1 MSLMQTKT
9 LLRPAIFTPLP
20 LGHVQPAGW
29 LRRQLQIQADGLAGR
44 LDEFWPDVAQSRW
57 IGGDAEGWERGP
69 YWLDGTVPLA
79 FLLDDPSLKAKAAH
93 WVEQILL
100 RQDADGWLGPVL
112 DSRWSYVY
120 DPWPRFV
127 VLKAL
132 TQYYDATSDERI
144 PRAIDRFLRKVNQVL
159 DERPLRSWALYR
171 WADLVLSVHWL
182 HDLTGEA
189 WLLELA
195 AKLRAQGFDWRRHF
209 DHFPY
214 QDKSRREECDLRSHG
229 PNNAMAIKVPAVWY
243 RQSGDPADRDGAAKM
258 IAALDQ
264 YHGQA
269 TGMFSCDEHL
279 AGRSPS
285 QGSEL
290 CAVVEYMYSLEV
302 AVAILGDATLAD
314 RLESLTYNALPAT
327 LTPDMWA
334 RQYDQQVNQ
343 VQCRVDQDRVYTSNG
358 PDSNIYGL
366 EPHFGCCTP
375 NHAQGWPKFAAHL
388 WMRAADDALAAISYA
403 PCTVATES
411 KGIPMRIDV
420 ATEYPFDGDVCVRVH
435 ADQPIHQKIHLRI
448 PGWADGAMLTVAGE
462 ASQAAQA
469 GTFHTVE
476 RAWVGE
482 TELVLRLP
490 MRPRI
495 TRGFNNSVSIYRGP
509 LLFGLKLGEEFRQ
522 VGGEPP
528 HADWE
533 VYPGTPWNYAVELDT
548 EHVEQSIRFNA
559 GPVNDVPFSPDG
571 APIQATVA
579 GRRLPDWGLEHSAAA
594 PVPPS
599 PVVSDEPR
607 EELVLIPYGATN
619 LRIAEFPVLSPP
631 ESGGTHDERV

>member
-1 MSLMQTKT
+1 MSQTQT
-9 LLRPAIFTPLP
+9 HADLRPRTFTPLP
-20 LGHVQPAGW
+20 LGHIRPAGW

-44 LDEFWPDVAQSRW
+44 LDEFWPDVARSRW
-57 IGGDAEGWERGP
+57 VGGDAEGWERGP

-79 FLLDDPSLKAKAAH
+79 FLLDDPRLKAKAAH

-100 RQDADGWLGPVL
+100 RQDDDGWLGPVL
-112 DSRWSYVY
+112 DSRYGYAY
-120 DPWPRFV
+120 DTWPRFV

-132 TQYYDATSDERI
+132 VQYFDATGDERI
-144 PRAIDRFLRKVNQVL
+144 PGAIERFLRKVDQVL

-182 HDLTGEA
+182 HELTGER
-189 WLLELA
+189 WLLELT
-195 AKLRAQGFDWRRHF
+195 AKLRAQGFDWQRHF

-214 QDKSRREECDLRSHG
+214 YDKSRREECDLRSHG
-229 PNNAMAIKVPAVWY
+229 PNNAMAIKTPAVWY
-243 RQSGDPADRDGAAKM
+243 RQSGDQADRESVAQM
-258 IAALDQ
+258 IATLDR

-302 AVAILGDATLAD
+302 AVAILGDAQLAD
-314 RLESLTYNALPAT
+314 RLESLAFNALPAT

-343 VQCRVDQDRVYTSNG
+343 VQCRVVEDRVYTSNG

-388 WMRAADDALAAISYA
+388 WMRSGDGGLAAVAYA
-403 PCTVATES
+403 PCVVRTEVDS
-411 KGIPMRIDV
+411 VPVEIEV
-420 ATEYPFDGDVCVRVH
+420 VTEYPFDEHVRIRVH
-435 ADQPIHQKIHLRI
+435 VDRPARFPLRLRI
-448 PGWADGAMLTVAGE
+448 PAWADGAQLWIGDGE
-462 ASQAAQA
+462 ASTVRA
-469 GTFHTVE
+469 GAFHTCD
-476 RAWVGE
+476 GE
-482 TELVLRLP
+482 WSGHTLVCLRFP
-490 MRPRI
+490 MPPRI
-495 TRGFNNSVSIYRGP
+495 ERRFNNSVAIYRGP
-509 LLFGLKLGEEFRQ
+509 LLFGLKLDEGFRQ
-522 VGGEPP
+522 IGGEQP

-533 VYPGTPWNYAVELDT
+533 VVSRTPWNYALELDA
-548 EHVEQSIRFNA
+548 ERPEQAIHVTA
-559 GPVNDVPFSPDG
+559 GPVRDVPFSPDG
-571 APIQATVA
+571 APVRAMVA
-579 GRRLPDWGLEHSAAA
+579 GRRLPDWGLEHNAAA
-594 PVPPS
+594 PVPSS
-599 PVVSDEPR
+599 PVSSDEPR

-619 LRIAEFPVLSPP
+619 LRIAEFPVLAPSI
-631 ESGGTHDERV
+631 